1 MDLADEESE
10 EVQTRHNLGG
20 LSPVVS
26 TDQVLLLF
34 TQVWSSLG
42 TLIITTWVVPLSFNC
57 VCVVCH

>member
-20 LSPVVS
+20 ISPVS

-42 TLIITTWVVPLSFNC
+42 NSHYHYLGGPSVV
-57 VCVVCH
+57 